1 MAEYGL
7 YPVLLLAGF
16 LGSLVYLAAQ
26 DGPPTSIWLAVSPIM
41 AGTLSA
47 NYLPH
52 FALSYISEAVA
63 TGGGAMAGAF
73 TTGLCGPLCARLI
86 IRRLKGL
93 ISINNGKVS

>member
-26 DGPPTSIWLAVSPIM
+26 DGPPTSVWLAVSPIF
-41 AGTLSA
+41 AGTLTA

-52 FALSYISEAVA
+52 LVLSYFFNEVVA
-63 TGGGAMAGAF
+63 TGGGSAAGAF
-73 TTGLCGPLCARLI
+73 ATGVCGPLCAKWI
-86 IRRLKGL
+86 IKKAKTLNL
-93 ISINNGKVS
+93 NNGKVP

>member
-26 DGPPTSIWLAVSPIM
+26 DGPPASVWPAISPIV
-41 AGTLSA
+41 AGTLTA

-52 FALSYISEAVA
+52 FILSYISEAVA
-63 TGGGAMAGAF
+63 TGGGGAASAF
-73 TTGLCGPLCARLI
+73 ATGVGGPLCARLI

-93 ISINNGKVS
+93 SINGVKNNG